1 MQGQEVSKKS
11 KLHVF
16 DDQILIGCNFLY
28 AIVDACQGDS
38 GGPLTWYD
46 TQSGKWKLVGVVSF
60 GIGKDCPLKS
70 L

>member
-1 MQGQEVSKKS
+1 MY
-11 KLHVF
+11 
-16 DDQILIGCNFLY
+16 LIACNFLY

-60 GIGKDCPLKS
+60 GIGKDCPLK
-70 L
+70 LN

>member
-1 MQGQEVSKKS
+1 MLK
-11 KLHVF
+11 
-16 DDQILIGCNFLY
+16 Y
-28 AIVDACQGDS
+28 AVVDSCKGDS

-70 L
+70 LYNGRVVTVAN